1 MSALPLCDRAEII
14 IIIFH
19 KRRFT
24 MKCIAISLFAVVMG
38 VGVMVQDAEAKRMGG
53 GKTSGISR
61 DSSVMKREAIPAK
74 PAAAPAATAPA
85 AAAAPA
91 AAQSGMSR
99 WMGPL
104 AGLAAGIGLAALFS
118 HLGMGEGMAN
128 MMMMLALAAVAVFA
142 VRWFLKK
149 RQPASAQPAM
159 QYAGMPAGMVPPRT
173 SEPFIPAS
181 AGGMAAA
188 ATTAAAAAHA
198 PANFD
203 VDGFL
208 RQAKLN
214 FIRLQAANDRG
225 DMEDIRQF
233 CSPEMA
239 AEIQM
244 QFQERNQQAQV
255 TDVMHLDAE
264 LLDVS
269 TEANQAMASVRFSG
283 QIREEANAAPEAF
296 SEVWHLSKPVDGSR
310 GWAIAGIQQS

>member
-1 MSALPLCDRAEII
+1 M
-14 IIIFH
+14 
-19 KRRFT
+19 KR
-24 MKCIAISLFAVVMG
+24 IAIALFAVVMG
-38 VGVMVQDAEAKRMGG
+38 VGLMVQDAEAAKRLGG
-53 GKTSGISR
+53 GKSSGISR
-61 DSSVMKREAIPAK
+61 DSTVMKRDAIPAK

-85 AAAAPA
+85 AGAPAAAAPAA

-128 MMMMLALAAVAVFA
+128 IVMMLLLGAAVFFA
-142 VRWFLKK
+142 VRWFLGR
-149 RQPASAQPAM
+149 RQPAAAQPAM
-159 QYAGMPAGMVPPRT
+159 QYAGAGAGNATPADFT
-173 SEPFIPAS
+173 PARFES
-181 AGGMAAA
+181 SGVGGG
-188 ATTAAAAAHA
+188 ATATAAAAAA
-198 PANFD
+198 NIPADFD

-225 DMEDIRQF
+225 DMEDVRQF

-244 QFQERNQQAQV
+244 QFQERNQLAQE
-255 TDVMHLDAE
+255 TDVVQLDAE

-269 TEANQAMASVRFSG
+269 TEANRALASVRFSG
-283 QIREEANAAPEAF
+283 LIREEANAAPEVF
-296 SEVWHLSKPVDGSR
+296 SEVWHLSKPLDGSQ
-310 GWAIAGIQQS
+310 GWQIAGIQQG